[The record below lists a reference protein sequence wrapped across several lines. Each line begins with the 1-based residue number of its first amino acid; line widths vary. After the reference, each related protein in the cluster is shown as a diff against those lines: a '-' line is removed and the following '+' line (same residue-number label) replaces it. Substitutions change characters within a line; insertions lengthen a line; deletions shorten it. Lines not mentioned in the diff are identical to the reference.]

1 MECNWASIFFLVI
14 TVCAITGNNARSN
27 KQNYPN
33 SNIEYQRSKKT
44 IKDEQ
49 INLLDKGIEIGLS
62 LKAFNEQ
69 NEKLLIQEDRLLDL
83 ERRLNLWDQT
93 KDLCDELRVKI
104 DTMESKLIAVETEN
118 IRLKKSI
125 DIVFEEMSNFKTF
138 KALEKNSR
146 KTETM
151 FSKSMDT
158 NKIIHHRSKRNIGV
172 DTEDAPSEDMIF
184 KKIQNAI
191 HDTMEPSREP
201 KHTMVAFD
209 AFRNKPFHEDQK
221 YITFDGMKVNIG
233 GAMDPDSGMFKAPV
247 PGVYSFSFHG
257 LTQDGTATYVK
268 LVHRKMGETEWENV
282 AGTYRRHEKEEDEQT
297 EIQDATKILKNAEG
311 MLALSVL
318 LELGEGDE
326 VALFS
331 YHGNLRDGGWHY
343 THFTGYL
350 LR

>member
-33 SNIEYQRSKKT
+33 SNIEYQRSKRT

-62 LKAFNEQ
+62 SKAFNEQ

-93 KDLCDELRVKI
+93 KDSCDELREKI

-125 DIVFEEMSNFKTF
+125 DILVEEMSNYKTF

-146 KTETM
+146 KTEAM

>member
-33 SNIEYQRSKKT
+33 SNIEYQRSKNT

-49 INLLDKGIEIGLS
+49 INQLDKGIEISLS

-69 NEKLLIQEDRLLDL
+69 KEKLLIQEDRLLDL
-83 ERRLNLWDQT
+83 ERRLNSWDQT
-93 KDLCDELRVKI
+93 KQSCDELRVKI

-125 DIVFEEMSNFKTF
+125 DMLVEEMSNYKTS

-146 KTETM
+146 KTESM

>member
-33 SNIEYQRSKKT
+33 SNIEYQRSKNT

-49 INLLDKGIEIGLS
+49 INHLDKGIEIGLS
-62 LKAFNEQ
+62 SKAFNEQ
-69 NEKLLIQEDRLLDL
+69 KEKLLIQEDRLLDL
-83 ERRLNLWDQT
+83 ERRLNLWEQT
-93 KDLCDELRVKI
+93 KHSCDELRVKI
-104 DTMESKLIAVETEN
+104 DTMESNLIAVEAEN

-125 DIVFEEMSNFKTF
+125 DILVEEMSIYKTS

-146 KTETM
+146 KTESM
-151 FSKSMDT
+151 FPKPMDT

>member
-33 SNIEYQRSKKT
+33 SNIEYQRSKNT

-49 INLLDKGIEIGLS
+49 INHLDKGIEIS
-62 LKAFNEQ
+62 VSSKAFNEQ
-69 NEKLLIQEDRLLDL
+69 KEKLLIQEDRLLDL

-93 KDLCDELRVKI
+93 KDSCDELRVKI

-125 DIVFEEMSNFKTF
+125 DKIVEEMSNYKTS

-146 KTETM
+146 KTETA

-158 NKIIHHRSKRNIGV
+158 NKFIHHRSKRNIGV
-172 DTEDAPSEDMIF
+172 DTEDAPSEDMVI
-184 KKIQNAI
+184 KKIQNALY
-191 HDTMEPSREP
+191 DTMEPSREP

>member
-33 SNIEYQRSKKT
+33 SNIEYQRSKNT

-49 INLLDKGIEIGLS
+49 INHLDKGIEIGLTS
-62 LKAFNEQ
+62 KAFNEQ
-69 NEKLLIQEDRLLDL
+69 KEKLLIQEDRLLDL

-93 KDLCDELRVKI
+93 KHLCDELRVKI

-125 DIVFEEMSNFKTF
+125 DMLVEEVSNYKTS

-172 DTEDAPSEDMIF
+172 DTDDAPSEDMVI
-184 KKIQNAI
+184 KKIQNALY
-191 HDTMEPSREP
+191 DTMEPSREP